1 MTNSSHLYID
11 LSEKIHH
18 YIQNKL
24 SKGEFL
30 LSERKLAV
38 KYDVSRT
45 TVRLALQRLDKLG
58 VIMNVPA
65 KGWLV
70 TGFDEGSFNLKGMVS
85 FSENMLALGKVPSD
99 RIIESE
105 HSVQDPQIMKK
116 FEADQ
121 ESFIKFV
128 RLRLA
133 DDTPLLLETTYLPES
148 IFGGFEA
155 ARLQT
160 ESMYDLFRDEYSQV
174 ISHSVEEISAEI
186 INKEEAE
193 LLDLPKETA
202 ILLVEQKTY
211 NNQNKIIEYT
221 ISKFRSDKFK
231 YKTMYSNV

>member
-1 MTNSSHLYID
+1 MNHSSHLYID
-11 LSEKIHH
+11 LSKEIHK

-105 HSVQDPQIMKK
+105 HSVQDSQIMKK
-116 FEADQ
+116 FETNQ

-133 DDTPLLLETTYLPES
+133 DETPLLLETTYLPES